1 MLLQQPVQRIP
12 RYILLLDALVAHT
25 PTTHTDYADLCQA
38 LDVMKRFTESANQTQ
53 RNYERYQAILRL
65 HELLQPQIPVR
76 LPKLSILCAVCAACA
91 VYAVV
96 LCCVVLCCVVLCVMS
111 N

>member
-1 MLLQQPVQRIP
+1 MQQPVQRIP

-25 PTTHTDYADLCQA
+25 PTTHTDYADLRQA

-76 LPKLSILCAVCAACA
+76 HSQATNRVCVCVCACVACVA
-91 VYAVV
+91 
-96 LCCVVLCCVVLCVMS
+96 CVRLRVCAMS